1 VNDIPLSHGQQQLF
15 CLARAVLR
23 AGSNLV
29 LVLDEATSNMDK
41 ATDDKIQEIIRKE
54 FGKHTVITIAHRVS
68 TILDCDVI
76 VVLEKGRVVETG
88 APRDLL
94 EKRGL
99 FWELN
104 FKCE

>member
-1 VNDIPLSHGQQQLF
+1 M
-15 CLARAVLR
+15 R
-23 AGSNLV
+23 
-29 LVLDEATSNMDK
+29 
-41 ATDDKIQEIIRKE
+41 EIFREE
-54 FGKHTVITIAHRVS
+54 FGKHTVITIVHRVS

-76 VVLEKGRVVETG
+76 FVLEKGRIVETG

-104 FKCE
+104 CKSE